1 MNLPIKIKKKYCS
14 VILCNII
21 IKIILNIQFLLQCN
35 KKHAQLILCQKG
47 KTITIRVSEDTVEEI
62 KGVCSN
68 LGDSY
73 NFNQFVNQSLSA
85 ILEVINHDGES
96 VPIPK
101 FAMMARLMRNYEESV
116 FENGGM
122 NNGGKG

>member
-1 MNLPIKIKKKYCS
+1 MP
-14 VILCNII
+14 
-21 IKIILNIQFLLQCN
+21 
-35 KKHAQLILCQKG
+35 KG

-101 FAMMARLMRNYEESV
+101 FVMMARLMRNYEESV
-116 FENGGM
+116 FVNGGM
-122 NNGGKG
+122 KNGGKG

>member
-1 MNLPIKIKKKYCS
+1 MP
-14 VILCNII
+14 
-21 IKIILNIQFLLQCN
+21 
-35 KKHAQLILCQKG
+35 KG

-101 FAMMARLMRNYEESV
+101 FAMMARLMRNYEQSV